1 MKKYSVLLS
10 INNDIKYYTE
20 GLLIKK
26 NKKDNKNIFML
37 LTSENIMIMTCSMTT
52 IIEKYSY
59 DDINEITINPT
70 HSNKLTILFSQGA
83 NYSFSFHDRDALL
96 KAIECYYSLYHMI
109 KYNKI
114 KELKINN
121 KVNKQIP
128 QQISINGY
136 ILYHNKN
143 GYSYLL
149 PNNYRDEK
157 GFHII
162 NNTLKILVRV
172 SKVEEINQSNKT
184 IGYSFQEIIHSYL
197 QEKYTRFITM
207 KSNQTY
213 NKKMNIK
220 NDKAIWDCIR
230 LKYITSTNERII
242 IIILRR
248 KFIPPLYT
256 SFQDIMIAQI
266 EPLSSKKNNFIIE
279 TIADSIYYNEKA
291 NYDFQCKQYNRILLA
306 NVESL
311 ILDEDT
317 FRFYYTHLNIKGKD
331 CYLFALKYLY
341 KIINIVD
348 SKSSL
353 KEDLWDMLIEK
364 ETSYKNDKTIDEII
378 NEFILPIN
386 TNNSREYLL
395 KYKDIWTEK
404 IWRYLG
410 FVVNRGIID
419 TFGYQELLSS
429 NKKYINE
436 QICNLLYYNN
446 TIINWNLFNY
456 LLKENKILL
465 YIKNINILISLL
477 SNRLNESNVD
487 IELLYNLKTFIYRYP
502 SDKRLIFLPI
512 LYQLIRLIKEYNK
525 YSEET
530 TLAVLTLIKEY
541 SFDEGVNIM
550 VQDKSFIN
558 QIIQFVNHSNEKII
572 FITLRII
579 NSMFNTINSQSLHT
593 NIDIIIPNI
602 DVLLFKVISIITSF
616 SFDKEN
622 TIDDYYYDIIT
633 IKSCFIILV
642 NLLKLNH
649 SLIYEKLRAV
659 LVEKEQKLSDSLTR
673 YIMYYLNENK
683 SKLKPEYSKYDIE
696 SLQIMI
702 LKFLNMFIRHN
713 YSASLSLLE
722 INYGKLINEICDKHI
737 IFVQS
742 IQNGT
747 LSSFDEDN
755 DIKIRKLE
763 YLIRLSLTIMKQ
775 NKDIINELKQY
786 KNFPFNIVL
795 TILEENRKKNFGN
808 KIDSSSVYKVN
819 NDTSSSFNK
828 MDDISRTEL
837 SINDISAIKE
847 EESSKM
853 RSSKSISL
861 YSDEPKVKKIKFKRK
876 FKKKNEK

>member
-1 MKKYSVLLS
+1 MKNYSVLLS

-20 GLLIKK
+20 GLLLKK

-37 LTSENIMIMTCSMTT
+37 LTSESIMIMPCSMST

-59 DDINEITINPT
+59 DDINEITLNPI
-70 HSNKLTILFSQGA
+70 HSNKLTILFEQGA
-83 NYSFSFHDRDALL
+83 NASFFFHNRDALL

-121 KVNKQIP
+121 KVNKQII
-128 QQISINGY
+128 QQITINGY
-136 ILYHNKN
+136 TLYHNKN
-143 GYSYLL
+143 GYSYFL
-149 PNNYRDEK
+149 PNHYRDEK

-162 NNTLKILVRV
+162 NNEVKILVRV
-172 SKVEEINQSNKT
+172 SKVEEMNQRN
-184 IGYSFQEIIHSYL
+184 IGYSFQEGIHSYL
-197 QEKYTRFITM
+197 QKHYKRYITM
-207 KSNQTY
+207 KSGQSY
-213 NKKMNIK
+213 NKKMNLN

-230 LKYITSTNERII
+230 LKYNTSTNERII

-256 SFQDIMIAQI
+256 SFQDIMIVQI
-266 EPLSSKKNNFIIE
+266 EPLSTKKNNCIIE
-279 TIADSIYYNEKA
+279 TIADSIHYNEKV

-311 ILDEDT
+311 ILNEET
-317 FRFYYTHLNIKGKD
+317 SRFYYNNLNIKGKY
-331 CYLFALKYLY
+331 CFLFALKYLY
-341 KIINIVD
+341 KVINIID
-348 SKSSL
+348 NKSSL
-353 KEDLWDMLIEK
+353 KEELWDMLIEK
-364 ETSYKNDKTIDEII
+364 EPNYKNDKTIDEII
-378 NEFILPIN
+378 NDFILSIN
-386 TNNSREYLL
+386 TNNSKEYLL

-419 TFGYQELLSS
+419 SFGYQELLSN
-429 NKKYINE
+429 NKLSINE
-436 QICNLLYYNN
+436 QICCLLYYNN

-465 YIKNINILISLL
+465 YIKNINILITLL
-477 SNRLNESNVD
+477 SNRLNESNID
-487 IELLYNLKTFIYRYP
+487 IELLINLKTFIYRYP

-512 LYQLIRLIKEYNK
+512 LNQLIKIIKDYNK

-530 TLAVLTLIKEY
+530 ILAVLTLIKEY
-541 SFDEGVNIM
+541 SFDEGVNVMI
-550 VQDKSFIN
+550 QDKSFIER
-558 QIIQFVNHSNEKII
+558 IITFVNHPNEKNI

-579 NSMFNTINSQSLHT
+579 NSMFNTINSQSLHS

-602 DVLLFKVISIITSF
+602 NVLLFKVISIITSF
-616 SFDKEN
+616 SFETEQKIN
-622 TIDDYYYDIIT
+622 DYYYDIIT

-649 SLIYEKLRAV
+649 SLIYEKLRTV
-659 LVEKEQKLSDSLTR
+659 LVEREKKLSDSFTR
-673 YIMYYLNENK
+673 YILYYLNEKK
-683 SKLKPEYSKYDIE
+683 SKLKPEYSQYDIQ

-702 LKFLNMFIRHN
+702 FKFLNMFIRNN
-713 YSASLSLLE
+713 YIASLSLLD

-786 KNFPFNIVL
+786 KNFPFNIIL
-795 TILEENRKKNFGN
+795 NILEENRKKNIESKN
-808 KIDSSSVYKVN
+808 DSSSGYKIN

-837 SINDISAIKE
+837 SIKDISAIKE
-847 EESSKM
+847 EESSKI